1 MWDYDAKVGEVGEE
15 SGKDYDAKVGEVGRK
30 VGRTMMLRWER

>member
-1 MWDYDAKVGEVGEE
+1 MGEVGRKV
-15 SGKDYDAKVGEVGRK
+15 GDYDAKVGEVGRK